1 MSERMRRMLQK
12 QIDDATKRLMELDKL
27 PAYNPCKA
35 GDVLVMT
42 RRHYVGGTNQTYT
55 YAILFVDGMFWP
67 TGTRTKPFTSWDSF
81 VEWCRDEVITLEIRR
96 AGQANREMLV
106 KPEVQPYEGEPPPE
120 TPDMPPPWHVVS
132 S

>member
-27 PAYNPCKA
+27 PTYNPCKT

-42 RRHYVGGTNQTYT
+42 RRHFTGGTHQIYT
-55 YAILFVDGMFWP
+55 YAILYVDGVLWP

-96 AGQANREMLV
+96 AGMVSNEFIVTDERDGDV
-106 KPEVQPYEGEPPPE
+106 PPPPE
-120 TPDMPPPWHVVS
+120 PPDMPPPWNIVVS
-132 S
+132 